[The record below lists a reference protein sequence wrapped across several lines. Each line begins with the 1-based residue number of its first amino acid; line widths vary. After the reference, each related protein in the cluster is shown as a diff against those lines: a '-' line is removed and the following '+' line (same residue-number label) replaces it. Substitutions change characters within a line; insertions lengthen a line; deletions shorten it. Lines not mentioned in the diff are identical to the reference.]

1 MKNIYIILL
10 YILFN
15 IIDHHIFVTSIPVD
29 SNNRVQIEDNMN
41 SIDSRSNTDMS
52 MSFSNEDMDRD
63 NDKNIQ
69 KNNIISEEKLLVINT
84 K

>member
-1 MKNIYIILL
+1 MDLKNIYIILL

-29 SNNRVQIEDNMN
+29 SNNRVQIEGNMN
-41 SIDSRSNTDMS
+41 IIDSRSNTDMS
-52 MSFSNEDMDRD
+52 MSFSNEDMNRD

-69 KNNIISEEKLLVINT
+69 KNNIISEEKNCW
-84 K
+84 